1 MISNLAHESSFCA
14 YGTDLA
20 IYTMFVGIEEGAM
33 ARAHL
38 YKRCLVKAWKLF
50 F

>member
-1 MISNLAHESSFCA
+1 MISNLAHESAFCA

-33 ARAHL
+33 ACAQLCKSHSVR
-38 YKRCLVKAWKLF
+38 AWKLF